1 MGVNLLKLKLLCL
14 YVRLKWKQSW
24 TYWGGGGVGREQGIL
39 SFSFFVLKSS
49 SLTVQFFIDLT
60 FKD

>member
-1 MGVNLLKLKLLCL
+1 MEAELDILGRGV
-14 YVRLKWKQSW
+14 R
-24 TYWGGGGVGREQGIL
+24 GQGAGN
-39 SFSFFVLKSS
+39 SQFFFFFVLKSS